1 MCMCA
6 SGCEREREN
15 ETVNSKQSAGERQVL
30 DRNFLFCSLQVR
42 WEKDGLLLNHSMKYR
57 IKGLKRQLRINKI
70 EGNDTGTYHCIGLV
84 NKRVQ
89 ATAKLWGE

>member
-1 MCMCA
+1 
-6 SGCEREREN
+6 
-15 ETVNSKQSAGERQVL
+15 
-30 DRNFLFCSLQVR
+30 
-42 WEKDGLLLNHSMKYR
+42 MKYR